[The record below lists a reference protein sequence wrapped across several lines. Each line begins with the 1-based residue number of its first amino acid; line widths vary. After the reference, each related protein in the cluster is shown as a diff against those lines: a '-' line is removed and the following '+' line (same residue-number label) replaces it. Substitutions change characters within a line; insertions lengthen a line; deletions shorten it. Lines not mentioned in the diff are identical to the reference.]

1 MTFNRI
7 QLLRNSPIKILR
19 DDLKSFIY
27 IQGPTI
33 GDLYD
38 DEIYF
43 FSLQLMTMPMEDL
56 QKFLNV
62 TNKKLTRIEIINIVL
77 KEAEEKEMI
86 LQSLKKII
94 LQCDFTDNFL
104 EKNDIEIS
112 NEEMKKIS
120 RILKVIMGQEKYEE
134 YDGKEE
140 KELTELEIKQKLLE
154 EKIQKKKKTEKPGTE
169 SEDKNVL
176 EDIIISLTYEF
187 GLKIEDIMNMNYFTV
202 L

>member
-86 LQSLKKII
+86 LQSLKKTI

-176 EDIIISLTYEF
+176 EDIIVSLTYEF